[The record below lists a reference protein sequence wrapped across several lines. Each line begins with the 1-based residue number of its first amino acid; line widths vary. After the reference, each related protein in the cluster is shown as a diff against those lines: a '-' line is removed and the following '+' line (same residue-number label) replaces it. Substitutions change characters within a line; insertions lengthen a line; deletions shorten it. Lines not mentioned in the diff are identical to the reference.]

1 MEIRPT
7 MMKKIRT
14 LLLAGMLLTM
24 GTAAAQDVKTVT
36 DSVKAGMKSGSVKG
50 AYKSVKD
57 AFKVKKAEADSL
69 IGTWVYCEPAVYA
82 TKGNVLF
89 KMVENTV
96 ANQLEHLLKDY
107 IEKSQI
113 TSENTSFTFK
123 QDGTFERDVAGHKAQ
138 GVWLVNGERLILG
151 INHVMTADITTH
163 QDGDKLMFL
172 VDVDKLMNAL
182 KLLGAMRDT
191 KTNQT
196 LIKLTKKIPGL
207 QAGLS
212 LVKKQ

>member
-151 INHVMTADITTH
+151 INHVMTADLTTH

>member
-1 MEIRPT
+1 
-7 MMKKIRT
+7 MKKIRT

>member
-1 MEIRPT
+1 
-7 MMKKIRT
+7 MKKIRT

-207 QAGLS
+207 QTGLS

>member
-1 MEIRPT
+1 
-7 MMKKIRT
+7 
-14 LLLAGMLLTM
+14 MLLTM

-207 QAGLS
+207 QTGLS